1 MAVVTAEHVAIAELI
16 IYIPTALLTIW
27 VVLRH
32 GFHKQL
38 GWIYLSIFSGI
49 RVGGAVMEI
58 LSTKNPNNANDK
70 EWAVILQ
77 SVGLSPLLLSTLG
90 LLKRVF
96 DETSQHVPSSPD
108 SKGNI
113 LLQGFASSGIAG
125 KLMKIYSKR
134 ATATSRRSKTVQL
147 LHLPALIALI
157 LAISGGTDQA
167 SSNISDHASG
177 KTKTR
182 VAVILFL
189 AIYVAACTLWA
200 ITVRDIGLM
209 IPSQNRIFFCVL
221 IALPFIAIRIL
232 YSLISDFGDNHQFS
246 LVDGDARI
254 QLVMATLEEF
264 VVVLMYTIL
273 GVITP
278 KSVSNSGMTD
288 SRQQETYHATEDTEN
303 GRPHRHANRPPY
315 DGVTYAQAAAQE
327 AYNQQYVRR

>member
-70 EWAVILQ
+70 EWALILQ

-108 SKGNI
+108 SKRNI
-113 LLQGFASSGIAG
+113 FLQVFASFGITG
-125 KLMKIYSKR
+125 RLMKIYSKR
-134 ATATSRRSKTVQL
+134 ATATSRRSKVVQL

-167 SSNISDHASG
+167 SSDISDHASG

-182 VAVILFL
+182 VAIILFL
-189 AIYVAACTLWA
+189 AIYVATCTLWT
-200 ITVRDIGLM
+200 ITVRDIGIM
-209 IPSQNRIFFCVL
+209 VSSQNRIFFCVL
-221 IALPFIAIRIL
+221 LALPFIAIRIL
-232 YSLISDFGDNHQFS
+232 YSLISDFGNNHQFS
-246 LVDGDARI
+246 IVDGDTRI

-264 VVVLMYTIL
+264 VVVLMYTIVGL
-273 GVITP
+273 ITP
-278 KSVSNSGMTD
+278 KSVSVAGMTD
-288 SRQQETYHATEDTEN
+288 SRQQETFRTTADVEN
-303 GRPHRHANRPPY
+303 GRRHRHADRPPY
-315 DGVTYAQAAAQE
+315 DEVPYAQAAAQE
-327 AYNQQYVRR
+327 AYNQQHVRR

>member
-1 MAVVTAEHVAIAELI
+1 MGRSPPWFSQAVGLDLLEYLFRNTSWGAI
-16 IYIPTALLTIW
+16 
-27 VVLRH
+27 
-32 GFHKQL
+32 
-38 GWIYLSIFSGI
+38 
-49 RVGGAVMEI
+49 MEI
-58 LSTKNPNNANDK
+58 LSTKNPNNANYK

-96 DETSQHVPSSPD
+96 DETSQHVPSSPG

-113 LLQGFASSGIAG
+113 LLQGFASSSITG
-125 KLMKIYSKR
+125 KLMNIYSKR
-134 ATATSRRSKTVQL
+134 ATATSRRSKAVQL

-189 AIYVAACTLWA
+189 AIYVAACALWT
-200 ITVRDIGLM
+200 ITVRDISLM
-209 IPSQNRIFFCVL
+209 VPSQNRIFFCVF

-232 YSLISDFGDNHQFS
+232 YSLISDFGNNHQFS

-278 KSVSNSGMTD
+278 KSVTNSGITD
-288 SRQQETYHATEDTEN
+288 SRQQEIYHATDDTED
-303 GRPHRHANRPPY
+303 GRHHRHADRPPY
-315 DGVTYAQAAAQE
+315 EGVTYAQAAAQD

>member
-1 MAVVTAEHVAIAELI
+1 M
-16 IYIPTALLTIW
+16 
-27 VVLRH
+27 
-32 GFHKQL
+32 
-38 GWIYLSIFSGI
+38 
-49 RVGGAVMEI
+49 
-58 LSTKNPNNANDK
+58 N
-70 EWAVILQ
+70 
-77 SVGLSPLLLSTLG
+77 
-90 LLKRVF
+90 
-96 DETSQHVPSSPD
+96 
-108 SKGNI
+108 
-113 LLQGFASSGIAG
+113 
-125 KLMKIYSKR
+125 IYSKR
-134 ATATSRRSKTVQL
+134 ATATSRRSKAVQL

-189 AIYVAACTLWA
+189 AIYVAACALWT
-200 ITVRDIGLM
+200 ITVRDISLM
-209 IPSQNRIFFCVL
+209 VPSQNRIFFCVF

-232 YSLISDFGDNHQFS
+232 YSLISDFGNNHQFS

-278 KSVSNSGMTD
+278 KSVTNSGITD
-288 SRQQETYHATEDTEN
+288 SRQQEIYHATDDTED
-303 GRPHRHANRPPY
+303 GRHHRHADRPPY
-315 DGVTYAQAAAQE
+315 EGVTYAQAAAQD

>member
-1 MAVVTAEHVAIAELI
+1 
-16 IYIPTALLTIW
+16 
-27 VVLRH
+27 
-32 GFHKQL
+32 
-38 GWIYLSIFSGI
+38 
-49 RVGGAVMEI
+49 
-58 LSTKNPNNANDK
+58 
-70 EWAVILQ
+70 
-77 SVGLSPLLLSTLG
+77 
-90 LLKRVF
+90 
-96 DETSQHVPSSPD
+96 
-108 SKGNI
+108 
-113 LLQGFASSGIAG
+113 
-125 KLMKIYSKR
+125 MKIYSKR
-134 ATATSRRSKTVQL
+134 ATATSRRSKAVQL

-157 LAISGGTDQA
+157 LAISGGTDQS

-189 AIYVAACTLWA
+189 AIYVAACTLWT

-209 IPSQNRIFFCVL
+209 VSSQNRIFFCVL

-232 YSLISDFGDNHQFS
+232 YSLISDFGNNHQFS

-303 GRPHRHANRPPY
+303 GRRQRHTDRPPY
-315 DGVTYAQAAAQE
+315 DEVAYAQTAAQE
-327 AYNQQYVRR
+327 AYNQQYARR